1 MSTKEILNVIERI
14 GSTSSK
20 IEKQEII
27 TKYKDDPTFQKVLNL
42 ALNPF
47 INFGMQKIPEYT
59 DGPVGMDFDEA
70 GAWKVLDKLAK
81 RELTGNDAKSVVA
94 DTLSKLNSR
103 SAELFGRILQKDLK
117 AGFGESTVNKVIKG
131 FIPDFPYMRCSLPK
145 EVKLEDWDWANGIVS
160 QEKADGMFTNID
172 HDDFG
177 IVTATSRQGTPLP
190 MDKFPQIVEEVQ
202 SFIAKGTQSHGEFL
216 VVVDGKIAERAISNG
231 IMNRV
236 MSGGDFE
243 DNETPILKLWD
254 QIPLT
259 SVVTKGRCDIPY
271 EKRLVALLTQLPNK
285 TIVGRHVNVIDTRIV
300 RSLKD
305 AYSHYKELL
314 LQGKEGTIIKKKT
327 AIWRDTTSKE
337 QVKLKLEFEVEL
349 KVCGFVAGNGK
360 NEATFGSLV
369 CRSECEN
376 LEVAVSG
383 FTDAKRK
390 EIWENKENWM
400 GNIITVRANEILNP
414 SESNDLHSLFLP
426 RFVEERT
433 DKSVADDLARIFLQR
448 ESAMEAV

>member
-1 MSTKEILNVIERI
+1 MSKDTFEIIQAI
-14 GSTSSK
+14 ASTSSK
-20 IEKQEII
+20 NEKQEII
-27 TKYKDDPTFQKVLNL
+27 SRHKDDPTFQKVLNL

-47 INFGMQKIPEYT
+47 INFGVQQMPEPHPHLEARDFT
-59 DGPVGMDFDEA
+59 DDT
-70 GAWKVLDKLAK
+70 WLLLDNLASRK
-81 RELTGNDAKSVVA
+81 LTGNDAKA
-94 DTLSKLNSR
+94 AIAIELGKLEDD
-103 SAELFGRILQKDLK
+103 SAELLKRIIQKDLK

-145 EVKLEDWDWANGIVS
+145 EVKLEEWDWNNGIIS

-172 HDDFG
+172 HDNHG
-177 IVTATSRQGTPLP
+177 IVTATSRQGSPLP
-190 MDKFPQIVEEVQ
+190 MDKFPQIVAEVK
-202 SFIAKGTQSHGEFL
+202 AHVAPGTQSHGEFL
-216 VVVDGKIAERAISNG
+216 VLVDGKIAERAISNG

-236 MSGGDFE
+236 MSGGEFE

-254 QIPLT
+254 QIPLS
-259 SVVTKGRCDIPY
+259 SVVTKGKCEIPY
-271 EKRLVALLTQLPNK
+271 EKRLVGLLTQLPNK
-285 TIVGRHVNVIDTRIV
+285 TSASRHVNVIDTRIV
-300 RSLKD
+300 RSLKE
-305 AYSHYKELL
+305 AYAHYKELL

-360 NEATFGSLV
+360 NESTFGSLV
-369 CRSECEN
+369 CRSECDA

-390 EIWENKENWM
+390 AIWEDKENWM
-400 GNIITVRANEILNP
+400 GKIITVRANEILNP

-426 RFVEERT
+426 RFVEERN
-433 DKSVADDLARIFLQR
+433 DKSIADDLPRIFLQR

>member
-1 MSTKEILNVIERI
+1 
-14 GSTSSK
+14 
-20 IEKQEII
+20 
-27 TKYKDDPTFQKVLNL
+27 VLNL

-47 INFGMQKIPEYT
+47 INFGVQQLPEPYSHLEARDFT
-59 DGPVGMDFDEA
+59 DDT
-70 GAWKVLDKLAK
+70 WLLLDNLASRK
-81 RELTGNDAKSVVA
+81 LTGNDAKAAIA
-94 DTLSKLNSR
+94 DELGKLEDN
-103 SAELFGRILQKDLK
+103 SAELLKRIIKKDLK

-145 EVKLEDWDWANGIVS
+145 DVNLEDWDWANGIVS

-190 MDKFPQIVEEVQ
+190 MDKFPQIVTEIQ
-202 SFIAKGTQSHGEFL
+202 THIAKGTQSHGEFL

-243 DNETPILKLWD
+243 ANETPILKLWD
-254 QIPLT
+254 QIPLS
-259 SVVTKGRCDIPY
+259 SVVTKGRCEIPY
-271 EKRLVALLTQLPNK
+271 EKRLVALLTQLPSK
-285 TIVGRHVNVIDTRIV
+285 VHPYRHVNVIDTRIV

-305 AYSHYKELL
+305 AYAHYKELL

-369 CRSECEN
+369 CRSECEE

-390 EIWENKENWM
+390 EIWDNKDAWM
-400 GNIITVRANEILNP
+400 GQIITVRANEILNP

-426 RFVEERT
+426 RFIEERN
-433 DKSVADDLARIFLQR
+433 DKSEADGLARIFAQR
-448 ESAMEAV
+448 ENAMEAV